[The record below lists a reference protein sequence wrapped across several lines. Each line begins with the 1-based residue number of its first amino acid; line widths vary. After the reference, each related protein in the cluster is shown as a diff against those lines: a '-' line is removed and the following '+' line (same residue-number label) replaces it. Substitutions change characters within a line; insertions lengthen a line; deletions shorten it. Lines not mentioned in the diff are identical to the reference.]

1 MLNQLSEQKM
11 HVVRWLLAIGWLLLI
26 ASLFYDPLTPY
37 LTKPDTFLSPFRIH
51 PDSALDPGQC
61 VQVQGVCL
69 PERPYSMT
77 ARIFWAMLVPA
88 TLLIIFV
95 FGHEFWRRIC
105 PLSFF
110 SQIPKALGLQR
121 KRKIVNATTGKA
133 HYELVS
139 VEKRSWLGRNFLYL
153 QFGFLALGL
162 GLRILFLNSDRLA
175 LGIFFILTI
184 LAAILIGYLY
194 AGKSWCQYFCP
205 MAPVQMIYTGPRG
218 LLGSQAHLGQQ
229 HGITQSICREINP
242 KTGQE
247 KSACVGCQSPCID
260 IDAER
265 SYWDGVTRRDRHFV
279 YAGYIG
285 LVVGF
290 YVYYFLYAGNWKY
303 YYSGA
308 WTHEE
313 NQLSTLL
320 SPGFYLWGQAI
331 PIPKLIAVPLT
342 LTVAVAGTCW
352 LVNLAENMYRHD
364 LHRRK
369 LNLDQEQISHQVL
382 TVCTLVVWN
391 LFWIFGSR
399 PNLAVLPEW
408 GERCFTGF
416 IVLVSG
422 LWFYRTFWRS
432 SEQYSREGIA
442 NTLRRQLSKQGFD
455 VSKILNRSHEE
466 LKPDEVY
473 VLAKV
478 LPIINQNQKVE
489 LYKGVVQGALK
500 DGIVTS
506 AESELLEELQA
517 GLGISTN
524 EHYSILAD
532 LGVEDPSLFDVN
544 QSVSLETQLRLDGY
558 RQSLEA
564 LVSDL
569 VGSGTPIPEA
579 LERKRDRITAL
590 KQNYRITDEEQEQ
603 ILNTVFGQTG
613 GVVKQAELLLQQFQ
627 VMAMR
632 QRVLQQLPTQ
642 PEAPV
647 YVLLRQTINDRQKL
661 ILQRVLSILEILE
674 NSPEA
679 KDLAHQVSTIASP
692 LLSEVLHAAPENERS
707 WQATLDPKILSTLE
721 SSPQI
726 APPEA
731 PATTLSSVLSTILY
745 EDLEPLVRA
754 LCLYAWHLV
763 DVSVA
768 SQVAQ
773 ELLETNQPSVLEE
786 TAQKI
791 LKQHSASTSL
801 EKNRQTLTTLDK
813 LFCLSES
820 RFFNQLPLTVLVDV
834 AVSCQSRFYR
844 RGTAICKA
852 GDRSQEVLIVFD
864 GQADVRIKRSDGSEQ
879 TVNRIDQ
886 GETIGELGVL
896 TKAVRSA
903 TVVASADSTTVLVLD
918 AQRLESLLKQNP
930 ELAIGLLAIIS
941 KRLQNLTKLAETF
954 GK

>member
-1 MLNQLSEQKM
+1 M
-11 HVVRWLLAIGWLLLI
+11 HAVRWLLATGWLLLI
-26 ASLFYDPLTPY
+26 VSLFYDPLTPY
-37 LTKPDTFLSPFRIH
+37 LTEPGTLLSPFRIH
-51 PDSALDPGQC
+51 PDSALDPNQC
-61 VQVQGVCL
+61 VPVQGACL
-69 PERPYSMT
+69 PEHPYSMT
-77 ARIFWAMLVPA
+77 ARIFWAMMIPA
-88 TLLIIFV
+88 ALLIIFV

-110 SQIPKALGLQR
+110 SQIPRALGIQR
-121 KRKIVNATTGKA
+121 KRKVTNPATGKT

-153 QFGFLALGL
+153 QFGLLWLGL
-162 GLRILFLNSDRLA
+162 VLRILLVNSDRLT
-175 LGIFFILTI
+175 LGIFLILTI
-184 LAAILIGYLY
+184 LAAILVGYLY

-205 MAPVQMIYTGPRG
+205 MAPVQMVYTGPRG

-229 HGITQSICREINP
+229 HGVTQSICREVNP

-265 SYWDGVTRRDRHFV
+265 SYWDGVTHRDRRFV
-279 YAGYIG
+279 YYGYIG

-313 NQLSTLL
+313 SQLSTLF

-331 PIPKLIAVPLT
+331 PIPKLLAVPVT
-342 LTVAVAGTCW
+342 LAVAVALACW
-352 LVNLAENMYRHD
+352 LFSLVENLYRNY
-364 LHRRK
+364 LNQKK
-369 LNLDQEQISHQVL
+369 LNLEQEQISHQVL

-408 GERCFTGF
+408 AERFFTGF

-442 NTLRRQLSKQGFD
+442 NTLRRQLNKQGFD
-455 VSKILNRSHEE
+455 VSKILNRSNEE

-478 LPIINQNQKVE
+478 LPIINQNQKLE

-500 DGIVTS
+500 DGIITS

-524 EHYSILAD
+524 KHYSILAD
-532 LGVEDPSLFDVN
+532 LGIEDPSLFDAN
-544 QSVSLETQLRLDGY
+544 QAVSLETQLRLDGY
-558 RQSLEA
+558 RQSLESLMA
-564 LVSDL
+564 DL
-569 VGSGTPIPEA
+569 VGSGTPVPEA
-579 LERKRDRITAL
+579 LERKRDRINAL

-603 ILNTVFGQTG
+603 ILNTVFGQAG
-613 GVVKQAELLLQQFQ
+613 GVLKNAELLLQQFQ
-627 VMAMR
+627 VMAV
-632 QRVLQQLPTQ
+632 QQQVLQQVPTHL
-642 PEAPV
+642 EAPV
-647 YVLLRQTINDRQKL
+647 YQLLRLAIGDRQKL
-661 ILQRVLSILEILE
+661 ILQRLLSILEILE

-679 KDLAHQVSTIASP
+679 RELARQINTIAYP
-692 LLSEVLHAAPENERS
+692 LLSEVLLSEHESERS
-707 WQATLDPKILSTLE
+707 WSATLAPQILSILE
-721 SSPQI
+721 SPPQI
-726 APPEA
+726 APPDV

-754 LCLYAWHLV
+754 LSLYAWHLV
-763 DVSVA
+763 DCSAA
-768 SQVAQ
+768 SRAAQ
-773 ELLETNQPSVLEE
+773 ELLDNQPSLLEE
-786 TAQKI
+786 TAQKL
-791 LKQHSASTSL
+791 LKQHPAHIPETSA
-801 EKNRQTLTTLDK
+801 QTLTTLDK
-813 LFCLSES
+813 LFCLFES
-820 RFFNQLPLTVLVDV
+820 HFFNQLPLSVLVDV
-834 AVSCQSRFYR
+834 AVSCQSRVYR
-844 RGTAICKA
+844 RGTIICRA

-879 TVNRIDQ
+879 AVNRIDK

-896 TKAVRSA
+896 TKALRSA
-903 TVVASADSTTVLVLD
+903 TVVALTDFTTVLVLD
-918 AQRLESLLKQNP
+918 AQRLEWLLKRNP

-941 KRLQNLTKLAETF
+941 KRLQTLTKLAESF

>member
-1 MLNQLSEQKM
+1 M
-11 HVVRWLLAIGWLLLI
+11 HAVRWLLATGWLLLI
-26 ASLFYDPLTPY
+26 VSLFYDPLTPY
-37 LTKPDTFLSPFRIH
+37 LTEPGTLLSPFRIH
-51 PDSALDPGQC
+51 PDSALDPNQC
-61 VQVQGVCL
+61 VPVQGACL
-69 PERPYSMT
+69 PEHPYSMT
-77 ARIFWAMLVPA
+77 ARIFWAMMIPA
-88 TLLIIFV
+88 ALLIIFV

-110 SQIPKALGLQR
+110 SQIPRALGIQR
-121 KRKIVNATTGKA
+121 KRKVTNPATGKT

-153 QFGFLALGL
+153 QFGLLWLGL
-162 GLRILFLNSDRLA
+162 VLRILLVNSDRLT
-175 LGIFFILTI
+175 LGIFLILTI
-184 LAAILIGYLY
+184 LAAILVGYLY

-205 MAPVQMIYTGPRG
+205 MAPVQMVYTGPRG

-229 HGITQSICREINP
+229 HGVTQSICREVNP

-265 SYWDGVTRRDRHFV
+265 SYWDGVTHRDRRFV
-279 YAGYIG
+279 YYGYIG

-313 NQLSTLL
+313 SQLSTLF

-331 PIPKLIAVPLT
+331 PIPKLLAVPVT
-342 LTVAVAGTCW
+342 LAVAVALACW
-352 LVNLAENMYRHD
+352 LFSLVETLYRNY
-364 LHRRK
+364 LNQKK
-369 LNLDQEQISHQVL
+369 LNLEQEQISHQVL

-408 GERCFTGF
+408 AERFFTGF

-442 NTLRRQLSKQGFD
+442 NTLRRQLNKQGFD
-455 VSKILNRSHEE
+455 VSKILNRSNEE

-478 LPIINQNQKVE
+478 LPIINQNQKLE

-500 DGIVTS
+500 DGIITS

-524 EHYSILAD
+524 KHYSILAD
-532 LGVEDPSLFDVN
+532 LGIEDPSLFDAN
-544 QSVSLETQLRLDGY
+544 QAVSLETQLRLDGY
-558 RQSLEA
+558 RQSLESLMA
-564 LVSDL
+564 DL
-569 VGSGTPIPEA
+569 VGSGTPVPEA
-579 LERKRDRITAL
+579 LERKRDRINAL

-603 ILNTVFGQTG
+603 ILHTVFGQAG
-613 GVVKQAELLLQQFQ
+613 GVLKNAELLLQQFQ
-627 VMAMR
+627 VMAV
-632 QRVLQQLPTQ
+632 QQQVLQQVPTHL
-642 PEAPV
+642 EAPV
-647 YVLLRQTINDRQKL
+647 YQLLRLAIGDRQKL
-661 ILQRVLSILEILE
+661 ILQRLLSILEILE

-679 KDLAHQVSTIASP
+679 RELARQINTIAYP
-692 LLSEVLHAAPENERS
+692 LLSEVLLSEHESERS
-707 WQATLDPKILSTLE
+707 WPATLAPQILSILE
-721 SSPQI
+721 SPPQI
-726 APPEA
+726 APPDV

-754 LCLYAWHLV
+754 LSLYAWHLV
-763 DVSVA
+763 DCSAA
-768 SQVAQ
+768 SRAAQ
-773 ELLETNQPSVLEE
+773 ELLDNQPSLLEE
-786 TAQKI
+786 TAQKL
-791 LKQHSASTSL
+791 LKQHPAHIPETSA
-801 EKNRQTLTTLDK
+801 QTLTTLDK
-813 LFCLSES
+813 LFCLFES
-820 RFFNQLPLTVLVDV
+820 HFFNQLPLSVLVDV
-834 AVSCQSRFYR
+834 AVSCQSRVYR
-844 RGTAICKA
+844 RGTIICRA

-879 TVNRIDQ
+879 AVNRIDK

-896 TKAVRSA
+896 TKALRSA
-903 TVVASADSTTVLVLD
+903 TVVALTDFTTVLVLD
-918 AQRLESLLKQNP
+918 AQRLEWLLKRNP

-941 KRLQNLTKLAETF
+941 KRLQTLTKLAESF